1 MVKTPA
7 FFLLGMSHFFL
18 SQTGKVPG
26 KNPNEKQ
33 CLHYYS
39 CISAFASDL
48 KLADEF
54 SMYVSLLMPQS
65 INIKGKKNTVDCDI
79 FIIRDL
85 TDALEASKM
94 LVNQLPIEQIVAVVT
109 KQTAD
114 GSPQEVSFQVLS
126 DNSLLGTSSLSLTE
140 DGQISEVRL
149 NTSYAETTFSLRVF

>member
-1 MVKTPA
+1 MMVCRCKPSPKCPLGYVHLSIFSTKIKDRVEHKYCCACKAYDNMVKTQP
-7 FFLLGMSHFFL
+7 FLNIQNLIKYFP

-65 INIKGKKNTVDCDI
+65 INIKGKKNTKNSEI
-79 FIIRDL
+79 F
-85 TDALEASKM
+85 
-94 LVNQLPIEQIVAVVT
+94 
-109 KQTAD
+109 
-114 GSPQEVSFQVLS
+114 
-126 DNSLLGTSSLSLTE
+126 
-140 DGQISEVRL
+140 
-149 NTSYAETTFSLRVF
+149 

>member
-1 MVKTPA
+1 MNFPCT
-7 FFLLGMSHFFL
+7 SL
-18 SQTGKVPG
+18 SLCHKASTSKV
-26 KNPNEKQ
+26 
-33 CLHYYS
+33 
-39 CISAFASDL
+39 
-48 KLADEF
+48 
-54 SMYVSLLMPQS
+54 
-65 INIKGKKNTVDCDI
+65 KKNNVDCDI